1 MAILQKKTSQPTV
14 GQRADKGMPLP
25 GIKLDVHELNQ
36 LIHWARIFMQITV
49 ISMIISIFAGI
60 IALLEFLG

>member
-1 MAILQKKTSQPTV
+1 MIVKKTVLPTV
-14 GQRADKGMPLP
+14 DQRAAKDMPLP

-36 LIHWARIFMQITV
+36 LIRWARIFMQITV
-49 ISMIISIFAGI
+49 ISMVISVFAGI

>member
-1 MAILQKKTSQPTV
+1 MIVKKTVLPTV
-14 GQRADKGMPLP
+14 DQRAAKGMPLP

-36 LIHWARIFMQITV
+36 LIRWARIFMQITV
-49 ISMIISIFAGI
+49 ISMVISVFAGI

>member
-1 MAILQKKTSQPTV
+1 MIVKKTVLPTV
-14 GQRADKGMPLP
+14 GQRAAKDMPLP

-36 LIHWARIFMQITV
+36 LIRWARIFMQITV
-49 ISMIISIFAGI
+49 ISMVISVFAGI